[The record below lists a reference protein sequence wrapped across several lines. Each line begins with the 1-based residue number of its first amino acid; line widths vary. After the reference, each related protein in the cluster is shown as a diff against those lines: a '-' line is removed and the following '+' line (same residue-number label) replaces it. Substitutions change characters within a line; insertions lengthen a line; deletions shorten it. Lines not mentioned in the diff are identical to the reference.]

1 MIKLFVIISCIC
13 LFLMSAWFLLPR
25 FLEQPKYKVIKK
37 EGYFEVRSY
46 SNFIISSVLVSG
58 SQYNSLRKGFR
69 PLVKYIS
76 GKDRGGE
83 KISMTAPVIQ
93 ATTET
98 EGNFK
103 VSFSMPSKYRID
115 NLPKSEN
122 TDITFEEVQPSI
134 AAVVWF
140 RGKAKEE
147 ILVSKT
153 NQLNEWII
161 ARGYTAISKPKYL
174 FYNDPS
180 TPGFLRR
187 NEVLVIVEK

>member
-1 MIKLFVIISCIC
+1 MIKLFLIISCIC
-13 LFLMSAWFLLPR
+13 LFLISGWFLLPR

-46 SNFIISSVLVSG
+46 SKFVISSVLVSG

-98 EGNFK
+98 KG
-103 VSFSMPSKYRID
+103 
-115 NLPKSEN
+115 
-122 TDITFEEVQPSI
+122 I

-161 ARGYTAISKPKYL
+161 ANGYTAISKPKYL

>member
-1 MIKLFVIISCIC
+1 MIKLFLIISCIC
-13 LFLMSAWFLLPR
+13 LFLISGWFLLPR

-46 SNFIISSVLVSG
+46 SKFVISSVLVSG

-98 EGNFK
+98 KENFK

-122 TDITFEEVQPSI
+122 TDISFEEVKPSI
-134 AAVVWF
+134 AAVVRF

-161 ARGYTAISKPKYL
+161 ANGYTAISKPKYL

>member
-1 MIKLFVIISCIC
+1 
-13 LFLMSAWFLLPR
+13 MSGWFLLPR
-25 FLEQPKYKVIKK
+25 FLEQPKYKVVKK

-122 TDITFEEVQPSI
+122 TDISFEEVQPNT

-147 ILVSKT
+147 ILASKI

-161 ARGYTAISKPKYL
+161 ANGYTAISKPKYL

-187 NEVLVIVEK
+187 NEVLVIIEK

>member
-1 MIKLFVIISCIC
+1 
-13 LFLMSAWFLLPR
+13 MSGWFLLPR

-58 SQYNSLRKGFR
+58 NQYNSLRKGFR

-103 VSFSMPSKYRID
+103 VSFSMPSKYGID

-122 TDITFEEVQPSI
+122 ADISFEEVQASI

-147 ILVSKT
+147 ILISKT
-153 NQLNEWII
+153 HQLNEWII
-161 ARGYTAISKPKYL
+161 ANGYTAISKPKYL

>member
-1 MIKLFVIISCIC
+1 MIKIFLIISCIC
-13 LFLMSAWFLLPR
+13 LFLMSGWFLLPR

-122 TDITFEEVQPSI
+122 TDIFFEEVQPNI

-147 ILVSKT
+147 ILASKI

-161 ARGYTAISKPKYL
+161 ANGYKAISKPKYL